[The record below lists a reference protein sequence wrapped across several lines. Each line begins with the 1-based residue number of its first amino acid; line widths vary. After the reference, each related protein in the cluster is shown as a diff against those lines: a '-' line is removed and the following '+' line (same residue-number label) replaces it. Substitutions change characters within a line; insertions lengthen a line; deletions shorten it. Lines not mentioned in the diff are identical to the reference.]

1 MLRSTQAKS
10 YRVNLGAANT
20 TFRQLMGNGLS
31 YRVPAFQ
38 RDYSWRA
45 EEWDDLWQDIVA
57 LFDDDAEPSAAHYMG
72 YLVLR
77 SEDQRNYEVID
88 GQQRITTL
96 SLLVLAAI
104 AELRRLAESDDE
116 QEPNNRRAA
125 QLRTSYIGYLDPVT
139 LVSRAKLTLNRS
151 NDSYY
156 QNQLVPLG
164 HLPLHGINASEKLLR
179 QAFLWFKARVANS
192 AGGSGEATA
201 RLVDRLAD
209 GLVFTTITVADGV
222 NAFKV
227 FETLNARGVRLSATD
242 LLKNLLFSVVVRD
255 GTHESEIK
263 ALEQRWEAVVGL
275 LGGESFPEFLRVFW
289 NSRHAL
295 VRKASLFK
303 TVSTAVRDRGAAFAL
318 VRSLEEDA
326 RIYAALRS
334 PEDGV
339 WNVAERR
346 CLQQLKLF
354 GVRQPLAVL
363 LAAYSRFAEQ
373 DRRAFER
380 FLAAIVALS
389 FRYNVICRRQANEQ
403 EAAYNRIARALA
415 EQRMDIDEAVA
426 ALRPIY
432 PENREFRAAFAD
444 AERKADRHRRLV
456 KFMLLQLER
465 RESGQLFDF
474 ESDAYNVEHILPV
487 HPADEDWLDFDDG
500 QRDECV
506 HRLGNMTLL
515 EAKANRVVGNSSYE
529 EKRQRYLESDFELTR
544 RVANEFE
551 TWTPEKVRV
560 RQDWMA
566 RQASDIWRI
575 DFPLLTSSSAS

>member
-1 MLRSTQAKS
+1 M
-10 YRVNLGAANT
+10 NLGTANA

-38 RDYSWRA
+38 RDYSWGA
-45 EEWDDLWQDIVA
+45 EEWDDLWQAIVA
-57 LFDDDAEPSAAHYMG
+57 LLEEDAEPAHYMG
-72 YLVLR
+72 YVVLQ
-77 SEDQRNYEVID
+77 SEGQRNYEVID

-104 AELRRLAESDDE
+104 AQLRSLAGSDDE
-116 QEPNNRRAA
+116 RAPDNRRAA

-156 QNQLVPLG
+156 QNYLVPLG
-164 HLPLHGINASEKLLR
+164 RLPSHGINASERLMR
-179 QAFLWFKARVANS
+179 RAFLWFKERIAAH
-192 AGGSGEATA
+192 AGASGEAVA
-201 RLVDRLAD
+201 RFVDSVVDR
-209 GLVFTTITVADGV
+209 LVFTTISVADGV

-255 GTHESEIK
+255 GTHETEIK
-263 ALEQRWEAVVGL
+263 ALERRWETVVDL
-275 LGGESFPEFLRVFW
+275 LGGESFPEFLRVYW

-303 TVSTAVRDRGAAFAL
+303 TISTAVGDRAGAFAL

-326 RIYAALRS
+326 RVFVALRS
-334 PEDGV
+334 PGDGV
-339 WNVAERR
+339 WNTTERR
-346 CLQQLKLF
+346 CLAQLELF
-354 GVRQPLAVL
+354 GVRQPLAAL
-363 LAAYSRFAEQ
+363 LAAYNRFAAR
-373 DRRAFER
+373 DRNAFER
-380 FLAAIVALS
+380 FLKAIVALS

-415 EQRMDIDEAVA
+415 EHRMDANEAVA
-426 ALRPIY
+426 SLRTIY

-444 AERKADRHRRLV
+444 AERKAHRHRRLV
-456 KFMLLQLER
+456 RFVLLQLEYR
-465 RESGQLFDF
+465 LSGQPFDL
-474 ESDAYNVEHILPV
+474 ESDAYNLEHILPE
-487 HPADEDWLDFDDG
+487 HPAEGDWSHFDDR
-500 QRDECV
+500 QREECV

-515 EAKANRVVGNSSYE
+515 ETQANRAIGNSSYAT
-529 EKRQRYLESDFELTR
+529 KRQCYLDSDFGLTR
-544 RVANEFE
+544 RIATEYE
-551 TWTPEKVRV
+551 TWTPEKMRA

-575 DFPLLTSSSAS
+575 DFPPT